1 MSEATRVTR
10 DLKVKRDVLAEL
22 LVQDPR
28 VHLAQK
34 VCLEMQDRLVPRD
47 LKEKLEMKVKL
58 EKKGR
63 EDMLER
69 MEGTDDVE
77 REVRGV
83 TKVQVVSQAE
93 QAPRDQLGRQV
104 WVFLEP
110 LETKAA
116 GVHLVL
122 QDPVV
127 CEADLERMVL

>member
-1 MSEATRVTR
+1 MGSKDSVVLTVTK
-10 DLKVKRDVLAEL
+10 DQTVSPDL
-22 LVQDPR
+22 LV
-28 VHLAQK
+28 HK
-34 VCLEMQDRLVPRD
+34 D

-58 EKKGR
+58 EKKGH

-83 TKVQVVSQAE
+83 TKVQLVSQAE